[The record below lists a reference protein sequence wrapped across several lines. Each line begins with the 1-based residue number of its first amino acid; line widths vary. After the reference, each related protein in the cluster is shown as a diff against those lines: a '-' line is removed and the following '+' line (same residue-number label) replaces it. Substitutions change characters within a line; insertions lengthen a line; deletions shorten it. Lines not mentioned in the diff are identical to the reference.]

1 MTVEQWLN
9 NNQLSIDIWKNK
21 YQWKDETLD
30 EWFDRVSGGNQD
42 IKQLIID
49 KKFLFGG
56 RILASRGITDRKV
69 TYSNCYVITP
79 PEDNL
84 ESIFDTAKKL
94 ARTYSYGGGCG
105 VDVSKLAPK
114 GATIHNAAKTTS
126 GSTSFMDF
134 FSYVTGLIG
143 QEGRRGALMLSIDCT
158 HPDLIDFINLK
169 SNPDVCTK
177 ANISVR
183 VSDDF
188 MKSVIHDD
196 DWELSFHRPESDEI
210 ISNTVKARDVLKL
223 LAKRNWEWAEPGLLY
238 WDRITNYNLL
248 DNTDFEYAGVNPC
261 AEEPLPAGGSCLLGS
276 LNLSEFVVNAFTK
289 FAYVDYQAISS
300 ATRKAVQALNDV
312 LYEGI
317 DLHPLQEQRES
328 VHNWRQIGLGTF
340 GLGDML
346 IKIGIKYGSEESLDI
361 INEVYATMAVSSIL
375 ESLELAKRYGCYP
388 MCDKSKLISSNFIR
402 HINLPESILKEIEE
416 YGLYN
421 SQLLTCAPTGSIG
434 TMLEVSTG
442 VEPNFALSYTRKTQ
456 SLKGKDEYYT
466 VDAKIVNDYI
476 KVTGNQELPDYF
488 ITSESINPI
497 DRIKVQGKLQ
507 KYIDASI
514 SSTINL
520 PETATIEDVYNIYIN
535 AWKYGLKGVTVYRSG
550 CNRSAILSTSVKVDS
565 VVANKRPKELE
576 ADLHL
581 VKAKGEQFIV
591 LVGLLNDKP
600 YEVFAFKP
608 NIQINIPDHKGI
620 ITKESKM
627 HYNFK
632 SDVLNIPN
640 LELANSAV
648 EERATTLYAS
658 MLLRHNVNIK
668 YIIKTARKVNNV
680 INSFTSAICRV
691 LSKYMPKQTTGELCP
706 ECGGEIVNEGGC
718 KHCNQCGWSK
728 CE

>member
-1 MTVEQWLN
+1 M
-9 NNQLSIDIWKNK
+9 
-21 YQWKDETLD
+21 
-30 EWFDRVSGGNQD
+30 
-42 IKQLIID
+42 
-49 KKFLFGG
+49 
-56 RILASRGITDRKV
+56 
-69 TYSNCYVITP
+69 
-79 PEDNL
+79 
-84 ESIFDTAKKL
+84 
-94 ARTYSYGGGCG
+94 
-105 VDVSKLAPK
+105 
-114 GATIHNAAKTTS
+114 
-126 GSTSFMDF
+126 
-134 FSYVTGLIG
+134 
-143 QEGRRGALMLSIDCT
+143 
-158 HPDLIDFINLK
+158 
-169 SNPDVCTK
+169 
-177 ANISVR
+177 
-183 VSDDF
+183 
-188 MKSVIHDD
+188 
-196 DWELSFHRPESDEI
+196 
-210 ISNTVKARDVLKL
+210 
-223 LAKRNWEWAEPGLLY
+223 
-238 WDRITNYNLL
+238 
-248 DNTDFEYAGVNPC
+248 
-261 AEEPLPAGGSCLLGS
+261 PAGGSCLLGS

-289 FAYVDYQAISS
+289 SAYVDYQAISS

-312 LYEGI
+312 LYEGM

-361 INEVYATMAVSSIL
+361 INEVYSTMAVSSIL
-375 ESLELAKRYGCYP
+375 ESLELAKMYGCYP
-388 MCDKSKLISSNFIR
+388 MCDKSKLIGSNFIR

-520 PETATIEDVYNIYIN
+520 PETATIEDIYNIYVN

-550 CNRSAILSTSVKVDS
+550 CNRSAILSTSIKVDS

-581 VKAKGEQFIV
+581 IKAKGEQFIV

-600 YEVFAFKP
+600 YEIFAFKP
-608 NIQINIPDHKGI
+608 NIQINIPDHKGV

-632 SDVLNIPN
+632 SEVLSIPN

-658 MLLRHNVNIK
+658 MLLRHNVSIK
-668 YIIKTARKVNNV
+668 YIVKTARKVNNV
-680 INSFTSAICRV
+680 INSFTSAVCRV
-691 LSKYMPKQTTGELCP
+691 LSKYMPNQSTGEKCP
-706 ECGGEIVNEGGC
+706 ECGGKIVNEGGC

>member
-1 MTVEQWLN
+1 M
-9 NNQLSIDIWKNK
+9 
-21 YQWKDETLD
+21 
-30 EWFDRVSGGNQD
+30 
-42 IKQLIID
+42 
-49 KKFLFGG
+49 
-56 RILASRGITDRKV
+56 
-69 TYSNCYVITP
+69 
-79 PEDNL
+79 
-84 ESIFDTAKKL
+84 
-94 ARTYSYGGGCG
+94 
-105 VDVSKLAPK
+105 
-114 GATIHNAAKTTS
+114 
-126 GSTSFMDF
+126 
-134 FSYVTGLIG
+134 
-143 QEGRRGALMLSIDCT
+143 
-158 HPDLIDFINLK
+158 
-169 SNPDVCTK
+169 
-177 ANISVR
+177 
-183 VSDDF
+183 
-188 MKSVIHDD
+188 
-196 DWELSFHRPESDEI
+196 
-210 ISNTVKARDVLKL
+210 
-223 LAKRNWEWAEPGLLY
+223 
-238 WDRITNYNLL
+238 
-248 DNTDFEYAGVNPC
+248 
-261 AEEPLPAGGSCLLGS
+261 PAGGSCLLGS

-289 FAYVDYQAISS
+289 FAYVDYQAIFA

-312 LYEGI
+312 LYEGV

-520 PETATIEDVYNIYIN
+520 PETATVEDVYNIYIN

-565 VVANKRPKELE
+565 VIANKRPKELE

-668 YIIKTARKVNNV
+668 YIVKTARKVNNV

-691 LSKYMPKQTTGELCP
+691 LSKYMPKQTTGEKCP
-706 ECGGEIVNEGGC
+706 ECGADIINEGGC
-718 KHCNQCGWSK
+718 KHCSQCFWSR